1 MRLSELTGVRV
12 YDADGVPVGRV
23 TDLRLVQDGPPMQP
37 GGLAALRLDG
47 VVVGGGFGTRLL
59 GYEHRPVDGP
69 LVLRRLVALLQRET
83 RFADWAHVRGYRP
96 GRIELS
102 VRRAELPMIRDVD
115 IE

>member
-12 YDADGVPVGRV
+12 YDADGVPVGQV
-23 TDLRLVQDGPPMQP
+23 TDLRLIQDGPPMPP

-59 GYEHRPVDGP
+59 GYEHRPVEGP
-69 LVLRRLVALLQRET
+69 MVLRRLVALMQRQT
-83 RFADWAHVRGYRP
+83 WFVDWTHVRSYRP

-102 VRRAELPMIRDVD
+102 VRRAELPMIVD
-115 IE
+115 AE